1 MEILINIITS
11 QNLFS
16 ICLRF
21 VPSYPIPDPL
31 GREINFTTD
40 IGEILLIVFSAVI
53 QTYAIDICVI
63 TNVSILRKLKCQSR
77 IDNPET
83 RAMNGRET
91 QKGQLRVDYTETQA
105 MNGRDTRK
113 WQFRVGNLEIQEIFG
128 LREAE

>member
-91 QKGQLRVDYTETQA
+91 RKGQLRVDYTETQA
-105 MNGRDTRK
+105 INGRDTRK

>member
-1 MEILINIITS
+1 M
-11 QNLFS
+11 
-16 ICLRF
+16 
-21 VPSYPIPDPL
+21 
-31 GREINFTTD
+31 NFTTD

-63 TNVSILRKLKCQSR
+63 TNVSILRKPKCQSR

-91 QKGQLRVDYTETQA
+91 RKGQLRVDYTETHA

-113 WQFRVGNLEIQEIFG
+113 WQLRVGNLEIQEIFG
-128 LREAE
+128 LREVE

>member
-1 MEILINIITS
+1 M
-11 QNLFS
+11 
-16 ICLRF
+16 
-21 VPSYPIPDPL
+21 
-31 GREINFTTD
+31 NFTTD

-63 TNVSILRKLKCQSR
+63 TNVSILRKPKCQSR

-91 QKGQLRVDYTETQA
+91 RKGQLRVDYTVTQAMNGRDTRKGQLRVDYTETQA

-113 WQFRVGNLEIQEIFG
+113 GQLRVGNLEIQEIFG